1 MRSLPYSDLEKGVA
15 SIAGIDP
22 TNLLSHE
29 KVLIA
34 EYISDAV
41 KYCWDYYPWAE
52 FTKTE
57 ERYFRE
63 VFEPNK
69 QYLAGDEVYFS
80 DAYYRAR
87 VDVQASTV
95 DLSSGKWYEVGDTS
109 SATKWSETGCYYI
122 GARVEYN
129 DKYYVCISEPTDS
142 IGAYGNQ
149 PCCFEINAI
158 DPTDTTY
165 FAEIENNVFDRYIA
179 YEQAGKD
186 VIGTTLSVTLS
197 DPRYNDTKPLNW
209 REDREGIYIDP
220 EGNSFNSVYIRY
232 RLEAPTYTFESTT
245 DEVPKFLAQAIKA
258 FAYKSWL
265 IGDGQHEKAQLQDIY
280 GLDLLLREVD
290 RLDLQQDR
298 AQPFTIT
305 KNPYRRV
312 NARQGIQASETTA
325 QIASV
330 KKSNVVVSIELTTD
344 AQGFNPVK
352 KAIID
357 GDPIFDI
364 IVEGY
369 NAVQKGLPVTDL
381 NIGLACNGENAVKPG
396 YANSFVKIFT
406 GIPFWGVDIGQLQGL
421 KLNVVRESVQP
432 INLTLRLT
440 TVSVNVVRSRI
451 VSKIFQISTDVT
463 GVNCI
468 KSAQVSMGMSM
479 SSGATGMNLVVKRN
493 ALSNASFIL
502 QGVNGKNIVKI
513 GQSNSLS
520 NITISA
526 FGGNI
531 VKKSDIEPGGFG
543 FVVTASTEGFN
554 AVKLGTTSSE
564 IEIISTGGFTG
575 NYVSATTYIGFTP
588 HYYPNDPNSNREH
601 LGDTI
606 ILVRKDG
613 ITEGQGRAKRVNG
626 YNYDN
631 TLYRNNIFGFS
642 SSTYQDDLSSLTT
655 LEPTEITDV
664 VIDDQVSYWLKTNGE
679 LYATKLKGDHLTL
692 NSYASEF
699 GFADTDAFG
708 DGLSLID
715 TDVTKICRGIVTHT
729 HNNSG
734 SIIGYIKN
742 GNLFTIQSNA
752 FQQTSTP
759 GFTGEIVDVVLNY
772 SGLSLILDN
781 LGNVYEKD
789 SSYNF
794 VVIETDVTQISGDYG
809 IKNDAII
816 NLEHMGGSYRTLSI
830 SAQFVYHEQH
840 GTSPSNDKGVYY
852 VQDGVLKNLTTYS
865 PDLVRNW
872 SFDLGDCVKISANQL
887 GLVAVG
893 ANGTIYHR
901 RRDTE
906 IANPYTDV
914 EVIRQPSGVRAG
926 AIRSG
931 SVSMSFEITVSNGVP
946 QTVSL
951 ISPGARQTDAFLN
964 IVGTNDDRVIEIDF
978 YNHTPDYDG
987 TYSTANAL
995 RYYSRTACIYV
1006 KDLIDPNFTYSVQ
1019 TKDSFSNYDF
1029 FGKNIDFDDLYY
1041 PVYNSAQ
1048 EAIRSGSDYS
1058 KPVDDI
1064 VLVSE
1069 NSINVTCLYEETLG
1083 NYPDKSE
1090 KVVPVYVVATL
1101 FEPSQESIGWNLNGT
1116 EDYKV
1121 WNSNWRFRLIYVD
1134 ANEDRLV
1141 TNNKLDVGTFGGVY
1155 SGSTTNTFTGS
1166 PYLRSSN
1173 GLYQTKE
1180 IELGIYYRLG
1190 INQHNQ
1196 NWNTNTVEREYG
1208 ESIPSGQLGNTDP
1221 FASTNRNDL
1230 FNIDFN
1236 VGLKKF
1242 EYYAFTQQNRLVTL
1256 PYSPHKIDFVNSRE
1270 YDLLDNV
1277 KEIWHAG
1284 DMQFNPATSQYDAKQ
1299 DPWINDVDVA
1309 LGVTNGV
1316 YGGDNSA
1323 SFPLPVNILPDG
1335 YVRDFPQTFS
1345 SQNPGNS
1352 RGTPQDYL
1360 SNSVLKKNKISAE
1373 KISA

>member
-34 EYISDAV
+34 EYINDAV

-109 SATKWSETGCYYI
+109 SATKWTETGCYYI

-129 DKYYVCISEPTDS
+129 DKYYVCISEPTDA
-142 IGAYGNQ
+142 IGSYGNQ

-232 RLEAPTYTFESTT
+232 RLEAPTYTFQSTT

-265 IGDGQHEKAQLQDIY
+265 IGDGQHEKALLQDTY

-330 KKSNVVVSIELTTD
+330 KKSNVVLSIELTTD

-369 NAVQKGLPVTDL
+369 NAVQRGLPVSDL
-381 NIGLACNGENAVKPG
+381 NIGLVCNGENAVKPG

-406 GIPFWGVDIGQLQGL
+406 GIPFRGVDIGQLQGL

-440 TVSVNVVRSRI
+440 TVSVNIVRSRI

-463 GVNCI
+463 GVNCV
-468 KSAQVSMGMSM
+468 KSAQVDIGMSI
-479 SSGATGMNLVVKRN
+479 SSGATGINLVIKRN

-513 GQSNSLS
+513 GQSTSLS

-543 FVVTASTEGFN
+543 FVVTASTEAFN
-554 AVKLGTTSSE
+554 AVKLGNVDSVLE
-564 IEIISTGGFTG
+564 I
-575 NYVSATTYIGFTP
+575 
-588 HYYPNDPNSNREH
+588 
-601 LGDTI
+601 
-606 ILVRKDG
+606 
-613 ITEGQGRAKRVNG
+613 
-626 YNYDN
+626 
-631 TLYRNNIFGFS
+631 
-642 SSTYQDDLSSLTT
+642 SST
-655 LEPTEITDV
+655 
-664 VIDDQVSYWLKTNGE
+664 
-679 LYATKLKGDHLTL
+679 
-692 NSYASEF
+692 
-699 GFADTDAFG
+699 
-708 DGLSLID
+708 
-715 TDVTKICRGIVTHT
+715 
-729 HNNSG
+729 
-734 SIIGYIKN
+734 
-742 GNLFTIQSNA
+742 
-752 FQQTSTP
+752 
-759 GFTGEIVDVVLNY
+759 
-772 SGLSLILDN
+772 
-781 LGNVYEKD
+781 
-789 SSYNF
+789 
-794 VVIETDVTQISGDYG
+794 TQG
-809 IKNDAII
+809 
-816 NLEHMGGSYRTLSI
+816 
-830 SAQFVYHEQH
+830 
-840 GTSPSNDKGVYY
+840 
-852 VQDGVLKNLTTYS
+852 
-865 PDLVRNW
+865 
-872 SFDLGDCVKISANQL
+872 
-887 GLVAVG
+887 
-893 ANGTIYHR
+893 
-901 RRDTE
+901 
-906 IANPYTDV
+906 
-914 EVIRQPSGVRAG
+914 G

-951 ISPGARQTDAFLN
+951 FSPGARQTDAFSE
-964 IVGTNDDRVIEIDF
+964 IIGATNDRVIEIVF
-978 YNHTPDYDG
+978 YNHTPDQSGNFLTSNPYRNYG
-987 TYSTANAL
+987 
-995 RYYSRTACIYV
+995 RPACIDV

-1019 TKDSFSNYDF
+1019 TKDSFSNHDF

-1041 PVYNSAQ
+1041 PVYSPAQ
-1048 EAIRSGSDYS
+1048 EAIRSGSNYS

-1069 NSINVTCLYEETLG
+1069 NSINVTCLFDDDYGFELA
-1083 NYPDKSE
+1083 E
-1090 KVVPVYVVATL
+1090 KIVPVYVVATL
-1101 FEPSQESIGWNLNGT
+1101 FEPSQESQVWNLHGT

-1134 ANEDRLV
+1134 AHEDRLV
-1141 TNNKLDVGTFGGVY
+1141 TNNRLDVGTFGGVY
-1155 SGSTTNTFTGS
+1155 SGYTTNSSVGS
-1166 PYLRSSN
+1166 PYLRTNN
-1173 GLYQTKE
+1173 GQFQYKE
-1180 IELGIYYRLG
+1180 IELGIYYRTA
-1190 INQHNQ
+1190 INADDGRV
-1196 NWNTNTVEREYG
+1196 WRSGSKAREYG
-1208 ESIPSGQLGNTDP
+1208 DSVPSGQLGNTDP
-1221 FASTNRNDL
+1221 LVSTNRSDL

-1236 VGLKKF
+1236 VGVKKF
-1242 EYYAFTQQNRLVTL
+1242 EYYAFNQQNRLVNL
-1256 PYSPHKIDFVNSRE
+1256 PYVSSGNTHKILPANNWE
-1270 YDLLDNV
+1270 WDLLDNI

-1284 DMQFNPATSQYDAKQ
+1284 DMAWNPGTQTNDVKP
-1299 DPWINDVDVA
+1299 DPWYNARDVT
-1309 LGVTNGV
+1309 LNSSTGNPTL

-1345 SQNPGNS
+1345 SQNSGNS

-1360 SNSVLKKNKISAE
+1360 SNSVLKRNKISAG
-1373 KISA
+1373 KIPASN

>member
-109 SATKWSETGCYYI
+109 SATKWSEIGCYYI

-129 DKYYVCISEPTDS
+129 DKYYVCISEPTDA

-158 DPTDTTY
+158 DPTDSTY

-179 YEQAGKD
+179 YEQSGKD

-232 RLEAPTYTFESTT
+232 RLEAPTYTFQSTT

-265 IGDGQHEKAQLQDIY
+265 IGDGQHEKALLQDTY

-330 KKSNVVVSIELTTD
+330 KKSNVVVSVELTTD

-381 NIGLACNGENAVKPG
+381 NIGLVCNGENAVKPG

-406 GIPFWGVDIGQLQGL
+406 GIPFRGVDIGQLQGL

-440 TVSVNVVRSRI
+440 TVSVNIVRSRI

-463 GVNCI
+463 GVNCV
-468 KSAQVSMGMSM
+468 KSAQVNIGMSM
-479 SSGATGMNLVVKRN
+479 SSGATGINLVVKRN

-502 QGVNGKNIVKI
+502 QGVYGKNIVQK
-513 GQSNSLS
+513 GQSISLS

-531 VKKSDIEPGGFG
+531 VKKSDIDPGGFG

-575 NYVSATTYIGFTP
+575 NYVSATTYIGYTP

-601 LGDTI
+601 LGDTL

-655 LEPTEITDV
+655 LEPTEIADV

-679 LYATKLKGDHLTL
+679 LYASKLKGDHLTL

-699 GFADTDAFG
+699 GFSDTDAFG

-734 SIIGYIKN
+734 RIIGYIKN

-781 LGNVYEKD
+781 LGDVYEKD
-789 SSYNF
+789 SSNNF
-794 VVIETDVTQISGDYG
+794 VVIETNVTQISGDYG

-901 RRDTE
+901 RRDVE
-906 IANPYTDV
+906 IASPYTDV

-931 SVSMSFEITVSNGVP
+931 SVSMSFEISVSNEVP

-951 ISPGARQTDAFLN
+951 FTPGARQTDMFVET
-964 IVGTNDDRVIEIDF
+964 VGASDDKVIPFNF
-978 YNHTPDYDG
+978 YNHTPNQTGDFGSSNSY
-987 TYSTANAL
+987 
-995 RYYSRTACIYV
+995 RYNSRPGCIHV
-1006 KDLIDPNFTYSVQ
+1006 KDLINSNFTFSVQ
-1019 TKDSFSNYDF
+1019 TKDSFSNFDF
-1029 FGKNIDFDDLYY
+1029 FGKNIDFDNLYR
-1041 PVYNSAQ
+1041 A
-1048 EAIRSGSDYS
+1048 GSDLVVQSFYDDAQ
-1058 KPVDDI
+1058 PVDNI

-1069 NSINVTCLYEETLG
+1069 NTIDVTCPAMDSFKG
-1083 NYPDKSE
+1083 NDQYGFNVSE

-1101 FEPSQESIGWNLNGT
+1101 YQDSNATNWNLLGT
-1116 EDYKV
+1116 QDYKD
-1121 WNSNWRFRLIYVD
+1121 WNSHWRFRFIYED

-1141 TNNKLDVGTFGGVY
+1141 TNNQLNRGWINNVYTGSSSSRTPYIEVSSATYSFAPLEVGVTYYRGSTYRNQFDSVHRIGRDPDPRYEWNTPEPSIQLGGTSSGGYYADALYIDFHTKIQELVY
-1155 SGSTTNTFTGS
+1155 SSFYNMNVLEDVSATT
-1166 PYLRSSN
+1166 LRSYISLVDLFDN
-1173 GLYQTKE
+1173 DKE
-1180 IELGIYYRLG
+1180 IL
-1190 INQHNQ
+1190 HN
-1196 NWNTNTVEREYG
+1196 
-1208 ESIPSGQLGNTDP
+1208 GNGSVTDP
-1221 FASTNRNDL
+1221 WSNTQGVVRTDDPPTILAP
-1230 FNIDFN
+1230 
-1236 VGLKKF
+1236 
-1242 EYYAFTQQNRLVTL
+1242 EY
-1256 PYSPHKIDFVNSRE
+1256 S
-1270 YDLLDNV
+1270 
-1277 KEIWHAG
+1277 
-1284 DMQFNPATSQYDAKQ
+1284 
-1299 DPWINDVDVA
+1299 
-1309 LGVTNGV
+1309 
-1316 YGGDNSA
+1316 GDNSA

-1345 SQNPGNS
+1345 SQNLGNT

-1360 SNSVLKKNKISAE
+1360 TNSVLKKNRISAE